1 MDTSELKKF
10 SDNSFNITVAK
21 KNALE
26 RARSRQIVAH
36 NGHLFRAD
44 PHTINL
50 ARTLSDQS
58 GEFYILDVNDNPCL
72 IKDTEEFLNLLIA
85 RNQESLNEYHR
96 WYQTLKNRKS
106 Q

>member
-10 SDNSFNITVAK
+10 SDTSFNITVAK

-50 ARTLSDQS
+50 VKTLSDCS

-72 IKDTEEFLNLLIA
+72 IKDTGEFLNLLIA
-85 RNQESLNEYHR
+85 RNQEALNEYHR

-106 Q
+106 